1 MSTAEIA
8 AAWAEKMA
16 RDDAHGYDQ
25 TGRWGPDYDCS
36 SLVITAYKQAGVGL
50 VCTYTGNMRADMLSR
65 GFRDVTKKVNLKTG
79 QGLERGD
86 VLLHE
91 RSHTAMFL
99 GNGKLVHAAGNEY
112 GRATGGRTGDQTGK
126 EICVTGYFN
135 FPWEYVLRYDTSST
149 ASGPPSPQGEGLYTV
164 KHGDS
169 LWGIAERELGNG
181 FLYEEIRKLNGL
193 PDYWIWPG
201 QVLKLPEKE
210 PSPAPEDDREKVT
223 LTLKKTVLQK
233 MKKAAAES
241 EITMEE
247 LIEDAFGLWESV

>member
-50 VCTYTGNMRADMLSR
+50 VCTYTGNMKADMLSR

-91 RSHTAMFL
+91 RSHTAMAL

-135 FPWEYVLRYDTSST
+135 FPWEWVLRYEGKARADEGI
-149 ASGPPSPQGEGLYTV
+149 GPYTETEGKRYTV
-164 KHGDS
+164 KQGDS

-201 QVLKLPEKE
+201 QVLKLPGKD
-210 PSPAPEDDREKVT
+210 PSAAPQDDREKVT
-223 LTLKKTVLQK
+223 LALKKTVLQK
-233 MKKAAAES
+233 MKKAAEAGGL
-241 EITMEE
+241 TLAE
-247 LIEDAFGLWESV
+247 LIERKFQ